1 MVNRKEEI
9 YSTKSDKLQHETG
22 FSSWFAPFDFRGALA
37 IITIIGS
44 IGAVIAIYA
53 LTHSNGIRM
62 LLASMV
68 TAGEIPTITGYP
80 TDRTE
85 PHSHWEGIITSG
97 ICQLVVILSA
107 YVLVRIV
114 KNLYQRFQQNRTAL
128 PLQQASKYN
137 RHTTTI
143 YVEALDHESSI
154 LLPICSL
161 KTHPVDLMTD
171 ERAQLCITQYTRYC
185 NYDIVTFNIRDN
197 PIKSKSSGKI
207 IKLTSTVRVSLFDRI
222 LLRKIYDNKG
232 SFTILVI
239 ANGVARE
246 LDLSNRKQ
254 IVPELESDYYETP
267 QEIRAGTSPNVPIER
282 SSAVTYAE
290 MT

>member
-1 MVNRKEEI
+1 MINRNEEI
-9 YSTKSDKLQHETG
+9 YLTKSDKLQHETG
-22 FSSWFAPFDFRGALA
+22 FSSWFSPFDFRGVLA
-37 IITIIGS
+37 IIAIIGS

-97 ICQLVVILSA
+97 ICQLVVLLSA
-107 YVLVRIV
+107 YVLIRMV
-114 KNLYQRFQQNRTAL
+114 KNLYQRFMQNRTAL
-128 PLQQASKYN
+128 PLQQVSKYN

-154 LLPICSL
+154 LIPLCSL
-161 KTHPVDLMTD
+161 KTHPVDLVTD
-171 ERAQLCITQYTRYC
+171 ERVQLRITQYTRYC
-185 NYDIVTFNIRDN
+185 NYDIVTFNIRDS

-222 LLRKIYDNKG
+222 LLRKIYDNNG

-246 LDLSNRKQ
+246 LDLSTRKP
-254 IVPELESDYYETP
+254 IVPEVESDYYETP
-267 QEIRAGTSPNVPIER
+267 QEIRAENSPIIPREIPSTVI
-282 SSAVTYAE
+282 YAE